1 MLEGRE
7 RGIGRDQFEVER
19 LPVDLVDHH
28 EHASSD
34 NLRVRVVVI
43 ELDEESV
50 LEGNDSRIEAGR
62 DQRPREIV
70 RLTCSRDPGRAERFL
85 PGAPLANDL
94 VTVADAGAT

>member
-1 MLEGRE
+1 VLEGRE

-62 DQRPREIV
+62 DQRPR
-70 RLTCSRDPGRAERFL
+70 SRAGRAVPARSTTG
-85 PGAPLANDL
+85 PRSRAPWPTL
-94 VTVADAGAT
+94 VQPEPR